1 MTVTNLAL
9 SKEVE
14 SNNMFLTPAAK
25 KKGKIGAKKKQ
36 VQIEP
41 PPPPKKPEKKVP
53 EGRKYAQIAPESI
66 KIKGECVGVDDLDDA
81 VAKALSEEVSY
92 RLREIISKSTIYMRQ
107 TKSTKLSRAHLKS
120 VFVANDLEYNLGHLT
135 PPSFNL
141 LEGPEIFVQLDS
153 TDNLEEMVDPNEELE
168 QFQPKIAG
176 KIVLPDKRVKPADPN
191 KKTTN
196 GTESLEGKTVVPVVP
211 DKQSKSTAANKKQE
225 TEPLEAL
232 GLRKVAKS

>member
-153 TDNLEEMVDPNEELE
+153 TDNLEEMVYSNEELE
-168 QFQPKIAG
+168 QFQPKITG

-196 GTESLEGKTVVPVVP
+196 GTESLEGKTVVP

-232 GLRKVAKS
+232 GLRKVAKT